1 MGTSGAYGGSNSTAW
16 NEFRDAW
23 SGLGSSGDGDGTE
36 GTDNSKPD
44 QPSDT
49 LFDPISPASNL
60 DRVGQ
65 ALIDALWR
73 DDPSTRRNTV
83 PPIPRP
89 RTPGRRGAGA
99 GGASGA
105 GGTGGRSAGTG
116 RSGSRSSRQVI
127 GGASRGGAT
136 IGAAYALRNR
146 DTQRLADYGLSL
158 AEFDSLTP
166 RARISKLVALMI
178 GDDGHPDDRAIRRA
192 ATEQVKRIVA
202 TDGEPPTA
210 NEAIKGFVSAYIFQL
225 GLVELKDQITSGT
238 LDGNEALTRERMLR
252 GWIDAKVRALDI
264 DAGPAVSANDLH
276 QTAADLAQR
285 AIRVLRA
292 R

>member
-1 MGTSGAYGGSNSTAW
+1 MGTSGAYGGSNSTEW

-23 SGLGSSGDGDGTE
+23 SALGSTGDVPGTE
-36 GTDNSKPD
+36 NSDNSEPA

-49 LFDPISPASNL
+49 LFDPQSPASDL
-60 DRVGQ
+60 DRAGQ

-73 DDPSTRRNTV
+73 DDPTTRRSTV
-83 PPIPRP
+83 PPIARP
-89 RTPGRRGAGA
+89 RVTGQRGAGA
-99 GGASGA
+99 GGVGGSG
-105 GGTGGRSAGTG
+105 GSSGRSAGTG
-116 RSGSRSSRQVI
+116 RSGSKSSRQVI

-146 DTQRLADYGLSL
+146 DAQRLADYGLSL

-166 RARISKLVALMI
+166 RARISKLVTLMI

-192 ATEQVKRIVA
+192 ATEQVKMIVA
-202 TDGEPPTA
+202 AEGEPPTA
-210 NEAIKGFVSAYIFQL
+210 NEAIKGFVSSYIFQL

-252 GWIDAKVRALDI
+252 GWIDAKIRTLAV
-264 DAGPAVSANDLH
+264 DAGPAVSSNRMH